1 MGMMQR
7 CPVCKSYNIAGIV
20 YGLILC
26 EPTMPGALREV
37 EDRGDI
43 PDVLEREIT
52 GRHGYIKTVH
62 AGCSVEPPEWECG
75 QCGWRWPPREDEPRA
90 VHVSLWTERVFCP
103 ECGGL
108 EC

>member
-1 MGMMQR
+1 MGMMR
-7 CPVCKSYNIAGIV
+7 CCPMCKSYDVAEIA
-20 YGLILC
+20 YGLIRC
-26 EPTMPGALREV
+26 EPTIRDALEV
-37 EDRGDI
+37 AEDRGDI

-52 GRHGYIKTVH
+52 GRHGYVKTVH

-75 QCGWRWPPREDEPRA
+75 QCGWQWPPREDEPRV
-90 VHVSLWTERVFCP
+90 VHVRPWTERVFCL